1 MPHSDFSPFLRFTRA
16 QWAQLRADTPLTLN
30 DEDLARLRS
39 IHDPI
44 SLDEVETIYL
54 PLSRLLAMYVA
65 AKQELFHVTGRFLG
79 NNGHKTPFII
89 GIAGSV
95 AVGKSTTSRI
105 LRALLERW
113 QVSPRVE
120 LITTDGF
127 LYPNSVL
134 EAEGIMNRK
143 GFPESYHQ
151 GALVRFLADIKAG
164 KPRVAAPVYSHHS
177 YDIVQGAHNI
187 IDQPDILI
195 VEGLNVLQLPRTTK
209 ELRNEPIVSDFFD
222 FSIFMD
228 ADDATME
235 QWYIDRFMNLR
246 ETAFRDPSAY
256 FHRFAEVSQDE
267 AALVA
272 KRLWRD
278 INLVNLRENI
288 RPTRPR
294 AQLILT
300 KGTNHAIEQVELR
313 KV

>member
-1 MPHSDFSPFLRFTRA
+1 MTTDISPFLSFTRA
-16 QWAQLRADTPLTLN
+16 EWAGLRAGTPMTLTS
-30 DEDLARLRS
+30 EDLAPLKS

-44 SLDEVETIYL
+44 ALNEVEQIYL
-54 PLSRLLAMYVA
+54 PLSRLLSMYVEA
-65 AKQELFHVTGRFLG
+65 TRELFHVTGKFLG
-79 NNGHKTPFII
+79 SNNYRTPFII

-95 AVGKSTTSRI
+95 SAGKSTTSRI
-105 LRALLERW
+105 LRALMERW
-113 QVSPRVE
+113 EVSPKVE

-134 EAEGIMNRK
+134 EAEGLMNRK

-164 KPRVAAPVYSHHS
+164 KARVEAPLYSHHT
-177 YDIVQGAHNI
+177 YDIVQGAHTLV
-187 IDQPDILI
+187 DCPDILI
-195 VEGLNVLQLPRTTK
+195 VEGLNVLQLPRHTK

-228 ADDATME
+228 ADDALLE
-235 QWYIDRFMNLR
+235 AWYIERFLKFR
-246 ETAFRDPSAY
+246 ETAFRDPTAY
-256 FHRFAEVSQDE
+256 FHRYAEVSQDE
-267 AALVA
+267 ATLVA

-288 RPTRPR
+288 RPTRSR

-300 KGTNHAIEQVELR
+300 KGADHAIAQVELR
-313 KV
+313 KI